1 MRLHHVNIAVH
12 PDLLEA
18 EMGFLAGCLGLSRL
32 DPGPELA
39 ERARWYEFPDGSQ
52 VHLSRTT
59 DPISTRPGHIALD
72 VGDALDEIDQRLVA
86 AGLSPQRQQGREPA
100 VSLVSDPAGH
110 LWELRA
116 PD

>member
-12 PDLLEA
+12 PDLLDA
-18 EMGFLAGCLGLSRL
+18 EMQFLAEGLGLSRL

-39 ERARWYEFPDGSQ
+39 ERARWYEFPDGTQ

-72 VGDALDEIDQRLVA
+72 VGDALDDIEQRLRA
-86 AGLSPQRQQGREPA
+86 AGLAPERQQGREPA
-100 VSLVSDPAGH
+100 VTLVSDPGGH
-110 LWELRA
+110 MWELRM